1 MVSPLPLHI
10 INPVTPPD
18 VATPNHTQHTD
29 WVQMDMTT
37 TATISSIM
45 TDATV
50 YHLNLRFLPRFL
62 QKRSQEGTDIIM
74 TSLL

>member
-1 MVSPLPLHI
+1 
-10 INPVTPPD
+10 
-18 VATPNHTQHTD
+18 
-29 WVQMDMTT
+29 MDMTT
-37 TATISSIM
+37 TATSIM

-50 YHLNLRFLPRFL
+50 YHLNLKFLPRFL